1 MNRCASFRAGIQPQ
15 LVYNTGFQLSV
26 ATVFGILLLTKPLKS
41 LVERTLLRHFVEP
54 PGQLSNLVSVSLAAL
69 IATLPIVAATFY

>member
-41 LVERTLLRHFVEP
+41 LVERTLLRHFAEP